1 MAQDCADMP
10 DPLEEE
16 KHLRTVSNRFGF
28 QPKSVLGGCPF
39 PDFCM
44 QTFPFFSPPAR
55 YGFGGSNWHHGVGDM
70 VFCV

>member
-1 MAQDCADMP
+1 MIFWFV
-10 DPLEEE
+10 
-16 KHLRTVSNRFGF
+16 VSNRFGF